1 MSNHSGSP
9 DRRLTGRRPILG
21 RAALIGLLCAMA
33 AVPAAALRAQ
43 PAPPPATSP
52 APAPVRVTLQTALGP
67 IVIEVDRARAPV
79 TSANFLRYVDQKR
92 LDGASFYRAA
102 ASPGST
108 EYGLVQFGLN
118 PLPQRLLP
126 PIAHEPTTRTG
137 LTHLSGTISLA
148 RGAPGT
154 GQGDFFIVVGDMPSL
169 DADPKAAGDNQGYAA
184 FGRVVEGMD
193 VVRAVLAAP
202 ISPTL
207 GSGSFRG
214 QMLAAPV
221 RITSARRVP

>member
-1 MSNHSGSP
+1 
-9 DRRLTGRRPILG
+9 
-21 RAALIGLLCAMA
+21 MA

>member
-1 MSNHSGSP
+1 MTNQI
-9 DRRLTGRRPILG
+9 RRHTTLG
-21 RAALIGLLCAMA
+21 RTPRGAALLALLLA
-33 AVPAAALRAQ
+33 ASGASAAAQPAQ
-43 PAPPPATSP
+43 PAPPPTANP
-52 APAPVRVTLQTALGP
+52 APAPVRVTIATALGP

-79 TSANFLRYVDQKR
+79 TAANFLRYVDQKR

-169 DADPKAAGDNQGYAA
+169 DADPKASGDNQGYAA

-221 RITSARRVP
+221 RITSARRQP